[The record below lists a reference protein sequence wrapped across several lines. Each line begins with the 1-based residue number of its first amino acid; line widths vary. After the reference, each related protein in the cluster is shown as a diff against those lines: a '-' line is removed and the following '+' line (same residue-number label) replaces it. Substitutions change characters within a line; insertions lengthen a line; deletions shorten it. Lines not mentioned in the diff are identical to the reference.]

1 MASKKARAAVE
12 LARRESGQHNP
23 GRGKPKKP
31 KKQAAQQRKLTDGP
45 RGGYRGGYRGN
56 LAATTGRGEHPL
68 AVFESMLPKGT
79 FGQPKRECPRAAN
92 PSPLPSRASE
102 R

>member
-31 KKQAAQQRKLTDGP
+31 KQAAQQRKLTDGP
-45 RGGYRGGYRGN
+45 RGGYRLSHAAAECRGQQ
-56 LAATTGRGEHPL
+56 PL

-79 FGQPKRECPRAAN
+79 SGQPKRECPRAAN

>member
-31 KKQAAQQRKLTDGP
+31 KQAAQQRKLTDGP

-56 LAATTGRGEHPL
+56 LAAATGRGEQPL

-79 FGQPKRECPRAAN
+79 FGQPKREWPRAAN
-92 PSPLPSRASE
+92 PSRASE

>member
-31 KKQAAQQRKLTDGP
+31 KQQAAQQRKLTDGP
-45 RGGYRGGYRGN
+45 RGGYRLSY
-56 LAATTGRGEHPL
+56 AANAAAAGTGEQPL

-79 FGQPKRECPRAAN
+79 SGQPKRECPRAAN

>member
-1 MASKKARAAVE
+1 MASKQARTAVDM
-12 LARRESGQHNP
+12 AMRESGK
-23 GRGKPKKP
+23 KPKKP
-31 KKQAAQQRKLTDGP
+31 KKQPKQAQQQRKLTDGP
-45 RGGYRGGYRGN
+45 RGGYRLSY
-56 LAATTGRGEHPL
+56 AANAAAAGTGEQPL

-79 FGQPKRECPRAAN
+79 SGQPKRECPRAAN